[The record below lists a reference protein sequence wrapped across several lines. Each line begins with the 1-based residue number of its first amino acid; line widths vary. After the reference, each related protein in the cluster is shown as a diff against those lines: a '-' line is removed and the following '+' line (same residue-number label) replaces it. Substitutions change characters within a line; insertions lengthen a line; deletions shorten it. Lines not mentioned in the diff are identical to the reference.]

1 MANLCKSLK
10 INPITLIKRNSSQTT
25 LEDEGILGYAGLMPK
40 INSEDGSID
49 TNVDTFL
56 TQLKKLE
63 VIQNLT
69 VYFEMT
75 KSYRTIIIG
84 GSLNTTAWATNSK
97 NYPSVSLKL

>member
-1 MANLCKSLK
+1 M
-10 INPITLIKRNSSQTT
+10 
-25 LEDEGILGYAGLMPK
+25 EDEGILGYAGLMPK
-40 INSEDGSID
+40 INENDGTVDAS
-49 TNVDTFL
+49 VDTFL

-84 GSLNTTAWATNSK
+84 GSRNTSAWTPVSM